1 MKTIRWGIIG
11 AGGIAERFANACK
24 NTPGAELAAIA
35 SRSLEKAN
43 AFADRFGIEHRFGTY
58 EDMAE
63 SDKIDAA
70 YVATPHGLHGPNA
83 ILFMNKGKHILS
95 EKPITVNA
103 KELQKMIDSAKENK
117 VFLMEGMWPRL
128 VPGVLKLLEIV
139 ESGQIGEVKGIEGRF
154 CYEMSN
160 EPDHHAFKPEFGG
173 GSILD
178 VGCYCLSFASW
189 FIKSPVEEIKA
200 VADIG
205 ENNQVDEHACYLL
218 KYENGAMSSLT
229 SAMMVKKPSDGH
241 IFGTKGRIDVT
252 GRFYAAENFTVH
264 LYDGE
269 STDYHMPFYGNGFEE
284 EIMEANECIRAGKLE
299 SDILT
304 HAQSM
309 FIMEQMDAIRK
320 IIGVK
325 YPQDD
330 Q

>member
-1 MKTIRWGIIG
+1 MQTIRWGIIG
-11 AGGIAERFANACK
+11 AGGIAERFAEACK
-24 NTPGAELAAIA
+24 NTPGASLSAIA
-35 SRSLEKAN
+35 SRNIEKAN
-43 AFADRFGIEHRFGTY
+43 DFGDRFGIEHRFGSY
-58 EDMAE
+58 EAMAE

-95 EKPITVNA
+95 EKPITVNS